1 MHDRYENLV
10 ENDLRWLAQGMGVQV
25 GESHVQTGVDFPHP
39 GDDVG
44 RVAAVAFRRFGASE
58 AGEVLR
64 SFKRGYDPVL
74 IAAGYEAAS
83 DEEFIQGCRM
93 AMSVE
98 LQPPEIAPIAEYLR
112 QRASAGPLTE
122 KVDQDLRGV

>member
-10 ENDLRWLAQGMGVQV
+10 ANDLRWIAQGMGVQV
-25 GESHVQTGVDFPHP
+25 GESHVQTGVGFPHP

-44 RVAAVAFRRFGASE
+44 RVAAVAFRRFGVSE

-74 IAAGYEAAS
+74 IAGGHQAAS

-93 AMSVE
+93 AMSGE
-98 LQPPEIAPIAEYLR
+98 LQSPETAPIADYLR
-112 QRASAGPLTE
+112 QRASAGPLTV
-122 KVDQDLRGV
+122 KVDEERSGV